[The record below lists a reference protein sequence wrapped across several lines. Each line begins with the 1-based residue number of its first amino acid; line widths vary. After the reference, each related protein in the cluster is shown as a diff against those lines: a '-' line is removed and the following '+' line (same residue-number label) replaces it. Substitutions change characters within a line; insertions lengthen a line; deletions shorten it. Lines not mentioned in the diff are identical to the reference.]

1 MDLKQLR
8 KEKALDKEMKVVQ
21 KQEQKLL
28 SAAKEKKPAQWKT
41 DPGSVPTL
49 PRN

>member
-28 SAAKEKKPAQWKT
+28 SARASLWCLRREE
-41 DPGSVPTL
+41 VL
-49 PRN
+49 